1 MLTKIIENEL
11 GVVFHSD
18 SVPNDLFNFYI
29 LRRRS
34 YKDGTYQW
42 NICCELKEDSD
53 KYMVIESIKGT
64 REIAIQRLKEILK

>member
-1 MLTKIIENEL
+1 MLTKIRENEL

-42 NICCELKEDSD
+42 NICCELKENDD
-53 KYMVIESIKGT
+53 EYMVIERVKGT
-64 REIAIQRLKEILK
+64 REVAIQRLKEILK